1 MNDKFEIDSD
11 ERLFGG
17 NNNFNEEEA
26 LDGGDDYYEDDVED
40 EEEETED
47 EETDGEGKDDE
58 TRVHLS
64 FACDD
69 CDYRWDDVIVGN
81 KEKIERE
88 EFDMAC
94 PMCGS
99 MAITQI

>member
-1 MNDKFEIDSD
+1 MED
-11 ERLFGG
+11 LFGINTNERFYEDNSNDEENG
-17 NNNFNEEEA
+17 NDYYDEIEHEEEK
-26 LDGGDDYYEDDVED
+26 DED
-40 EEEETED
+40 EEKELSD
-47 EETDGEGKDDE
+47 EDGED

-69 CDYRWDDVIVGN
+69 CDYRWDDIIIGN

-88 EFDMAC
+88 EFDLAC

-99 MAITQI
+99 IAITQI

>member
-1 MNDKFEIDSD
+1 MDDLYGINSNERFYDDSSNDD
-11 ERLFGG
+11 ELLENGS
-17 NNNFNEEEA
+17 
-26 LDGGDDYYEDDVED
+26 DYYEELKHED
-40 EEEETED
+40 EKEGFED
-47 EETDGEGKDDE
+47 ELTDEDGEE

-69 CDYRWDDVIVGN
+69 CDYRWDDIIVGN

-88 EFDMAC
+88 EFDLAC

-99 MAITQI
+99 VAITQI

>member
-1 MNDKFEIDSD
+1 MEDLFGINTNERFYEDNTNDEESGNDYYDEIEHEDEKDDDEEKELSD
-11 ERLFGG
+11 E
-17 NNNFNEEEA
+17 
-26 LDGGDDYYEDDVED
+26 
-40 EEEETED
+40 
-47 EETDGEGKDDE
+47 DGED

-69 CDYRWDDVIVGN
+69 CDYRWDDIIIGN

-88 EFDMAC
+88 EFDLAC

-99 MAITQI
+99 IAITQI

>member
-1 MNDKFEIDSD
+1 MNNIFEIDSD
-11 ERLFGG
+11 ERFY
-17 NNNFNEEEA
+17 NDNFNEEE
-26 LDGGDDYYEDDVED
+26 LLEGGDDYYDKESEEESEDELDEKEEED
-40 EEEETED
+40 EEE
-47 EETDGEGKDDE
+47 KDDE

-99 MAITQI
+99 VAITQI

>member
-1 MNDKFEIDSD
+1 MNEKFEIESNEKIYDD
-11 ERLFGG
+11 
-17 NNNFNEEEA
+17 NFNEEE
-26 LDGGDDYYEDDVED
+26 LLEGGQDDYYEDEA
-40 EEEETED
+40 EEEEEAA
-47 EETDGEGKDDE
+47 EEEGGEKDDE

-99 MAITQI
+99 VAITQI

>member
-1 MNDKFEIDSD
+1 MED
-11 ERLFGG
+11 LFGINTNERFYEDNSNGEENG
-17 NNNFNEEEA
+17 NDYYDEIEHEEEK
-26 LDGGDDYYEDDVED
+26 DED
-40 EEEETED
+40 EEKELSD
-47 EETDGEGKDDE
+47 EDGED

-69 CDYRWDDVIVGN
+69 CDYRWDDIIIGN

-88 EFDMAC
+88 EFDLAC

-99 MAITQI
+99 IAITQI

>member
-1 MNDKFEIDSD
+1 MNEFGINTN
-11 ERLFGG
+11 ERFYEDNINEEEMLEGG
-17 NNNFNEEEA
+17 NNYYDEIEHDEEK
-26 LDGGDDYYEDDVED
+26 EDDD
-40 EEEETED
+40 EKELSD
-47 EETDGEGKDDE
+47 EDGED

-69 CDYRWDDVIVGN
+69 CDYRWDDIIIGN

-88 EFDMAC
+88 EFDLAC